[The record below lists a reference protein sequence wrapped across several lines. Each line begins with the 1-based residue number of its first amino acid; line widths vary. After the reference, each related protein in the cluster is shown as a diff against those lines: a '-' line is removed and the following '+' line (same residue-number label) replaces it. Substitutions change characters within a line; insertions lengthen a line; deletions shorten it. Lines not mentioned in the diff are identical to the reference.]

1 MDLKPC
7 RDCGTPVQYTSRSCP
22 HCGIMNP
29 VAKWVALPDG
39 EDEKFR
45 VPVTPYSA
53 MTTAARSAAVLSRPP
68 RTTMQRIFG
77 PVTDAEDAKEAIDWC
92 SGIFYLLALIQ
103 AALAMFDGRAHLVDA
118 AVLAG
123 LATWLRMGNS
133 RVAAVLLLILSVLWA
148 GMGVMS
154 FSYRTVWMS
163 VIAIGL
169 SWRAFNAAGILQQGR
184 QVA

>member
-53 MTTAARSAAVLSRPP
+53 MTAAARSAAVLSRPP
-68 RTTMQRIFG
+68 RTTMERIFG

-92 SGIFYLLALIQ
+92 SGIFYLFAVIQALLAL
-103 AALAMFDGRAHLVDA
+103 LDGRAHLVDA
-118 AVLAG
+118 VVLAG

-133 RVAAVLLLILSVLWA
+133 RIAAALLLILAVLSTIVA
-148 GMGVMS
+148 VMS
-154 FSYRTVWMS
+154 FSFRMVWMS
-163 VIAIGL
+163 VIAAGM

-184 QVA
+184 